1 MEGIKILGKK
11 TFFSRTA
18 QTIIDQI
25 KGFETRRR
33 KDIER
38 KNVIKK

>member
-18 QTIIDQI
+18 RTIIDQI
-25 KGFETRRR
+25 KGFETRR
-33 KDIER
+33 KEIER